1 MGFFDE
7 LGEKAKKGL
16 DIAGE
21 KTNELVG
28 VAKVKYEIAGINSD
42 LGKAFEKLGRFV
54 YEASKSGEDHQ
65 GRVEEMLSEIDEL
78 KDRLAD
84 AQDRLNQEK

>member
-28 VAKVKYEIAGINSD
+28 VAKVKYEIAGLNGD
-42 LGKAFEKLGRFV
+42 LGKAFEKLGRLV
-54 YEASKSGEDHQ
+54 YEGSKSGEDHQ
-65 GRVEEMLSEIDEL
+65 GRVEEMLSQIDEL
-78 KDRLAD
+78 KARLAD
-84 AQDRLNQEK
+84 AQDRLTQEK